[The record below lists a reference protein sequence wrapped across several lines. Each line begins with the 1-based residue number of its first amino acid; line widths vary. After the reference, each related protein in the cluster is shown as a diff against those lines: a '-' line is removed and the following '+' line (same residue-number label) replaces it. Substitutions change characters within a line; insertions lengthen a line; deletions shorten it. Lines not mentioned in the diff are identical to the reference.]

1 MQSPNTTGVSDVS
14 ERRWGPDD
22 WSKPT
27 PVSDFRARLLS
38 ALILGPLVLV
48 ALVLGGWIFTLLIA
62 VVVAMAG
69 REWAR
74 MIGGERYR
82 SVMAAATVVPA
93 VVATILVP
101 GWPIIGAALALLAGA
116 AGVVLALVRKV
127 EGPLW
132 FGFGVPYVVVGAGA
146 VLWLRELPVV
156 GLGLALYLV
165 LVVWGADIGAYAAGR
180 TIGGPKLW
188 PRVSPKKTWAGL
200 FGGMVAAG
208 VLGAGVSVAYGG
220 PVLGPLMLGAVLA
233 AIGQGGDLFESA
245 MKRRSHVKDSGS
257 LIPGHG
263 GILDRIDAMLVAA
276 PALVLVHLLSG
287 GALPWPG

>member
-1 MQSPNTTGVSDVS
+1 
-14 ERRWGPDD
+14 
-22 WSKPT
+22 
-27 PVSDFRARLLS
+27 VSDFRARLLS

-156 GLGLALYLV
+156 GLELALYLV
-165 LVVWGADIGAYAAGR
+165 VVVWGADIGAYAAGR

-287 GALPWPG
+287 GTLPWPG